1 MLSEPVKPVSFRDA
15 YKIRNLLTPPIKHM
29 PELSN
34 HLRNLLHRSNLDTS
48 EAASALF
55 AAEFEVLLACMG

>member
-1 MLSEPVKPVSFRDA
+1 MRI
-15 YKIRNLLTPPIKHM
+15 KIRNLLTPPIKHM

>member
-1 MLSEPVKPVSFRDA
+1 MFYIRYA
-15 YKIRNLLTPPIKHM
+15 YKHQNLLTPIKHM

-34 HLRNLLHRSNLDTS
+34 HLRNLLRRSNLDTS
-48 EAASALF
+48 EAQNALF